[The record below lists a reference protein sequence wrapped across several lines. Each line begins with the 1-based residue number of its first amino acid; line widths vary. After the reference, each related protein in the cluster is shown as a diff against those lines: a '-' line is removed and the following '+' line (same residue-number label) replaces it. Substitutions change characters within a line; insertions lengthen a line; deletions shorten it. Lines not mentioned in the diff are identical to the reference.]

1 MATTIRQHTPS
12 SSVKGPVTF
21 GGGSSSRVSSAHL
34 GWGYR
39 SPSIHGGAGSISVSS
54 SCYVSG
60 VGSFGEGLG
69 GGFVA
74 GGDVLLGGGEKET
87 MQNLNNRLAA
97 YLDKVRAL
105 EEANA
110 ELEIKIREW
119 HMKQRPGPDHDYS
132 PYFKTI
138 EDLRNK
144 ILAATTQ
151 NANVLLQIDN
161 AKMTADDF
169 RTKYET
175 EQALRLSV
183 ESDTNGLSRVLDELT
198 LTIGDLER
206 EAERLR
212 EELIFLGTNHEEEMR
227 VLRSQIGREIT
238 VEMDAAPGAD
248 LTKVLEEI
256 HELYES
262 LAKNN
267 LRDVEQWFL
276 SKTEELN
283 REVAHHT
290 EELLTGK
297 SEITE
302 LRRNIQ
308 ALEIELQSQLCMKVT
323 LEGTL
328 ADPEARYG
336 SQLAQLQT
344 LISGVEEQLAD
355 LRCDLERQNQEYKF
369 LLDVKTRLEQEIS
382 TYRHLLEG
390 EEAQYVQ
397 GVKIIVGHEMWKM
410 GFCPVIGI
418 RES

>member
-1 MATTIRQHTPS
+1 WKHAMPLTLAPRRPAAVKTPCLL
-12 SSVKGPVTF
+12 P
-21 GGGSSSRVSSAHL
+21 
-34 GWGYR
+34 
-39 SPSIHGGAGSISVSS
+39 
-54 SCYVSG
+54 
-60 VGSFGEGLG
+60 SFGEGLG

-308 ALEIELQSQLCMKVT
+308 ALEIELQSQLLT

-397 GVKIIVGHEMWKM
+397 GVKIIVGSFVPRSPCRTCNHSP
-410 GFCPVIGI
+410 GSHHC
-418 RES
+418 